1 MNPYY
6 TDGEVTIYHGDAL
19 EVLPQIESADLIL
32 TDPPYFKVKNEEWD
46 RQWDK
51 AGEFL
56 DWLDLSLKEFTR
68 IMAANGSLYLFASP
82 QMAARVE
89 VLIGQRF
96 AVLAGLTWAKP
107 DPFSAINPGAG
118 NAGRIS
124 KAALRNYYP
133 NTERIIFAEHFGADN
148 MAKGEAGYAAKCDEL
163 RGFVFEPLR
172 AYIAGEWERAGLTK
186 KDADLATGT
195 QMASHYL
202 TQSQWALPTEANYHK
217 LREYANRKGGEY
229 LRTEYEDLRTEY
241 EDLRTEYED
250 LRTEYEELRRPFSVT
265 AEDQFTDVWTFPTVS
280 SYPGKHPCEKPASM
294 LDHIIK
300 TSSRPGATVLD
311 PFMGSGSTLL
321 SARHKGRKAIGI
333 EKDERWCE
341 HAARKLDQSTLVAA

>member
-1 MNPYY
+1 MTPYY
-6 TDGEVTIYHGDAL
+6 EDEDVTIYHGDSL
-19 EVLPQIESADLIL
+19 EILPQIEAADLIL
-32 TDPPYFKVKNEEWD
+32 TDPPYFKVKAEEWD
-46 RQWDK
+46 RQWKQADQ
-51 AGEFL
+51 FL
-56 DWLDLSLKEFTR
+56 QWLDTALEQVHR

-96 AVLAGLTWAKP
+96 AVLNSITWAKP
-107 DPFSAINPGAG
+107 NPFCEINPGAS
-118 NAGRIS
+118 NAGRVG
-124 KAALRNYYP
+124 KASLRTFYP
-133 NTERIIFAEHFGADN
+133 NTERIIFAEHHGADN

-172 AYIAGEWERAGLTK
+172 AYLADEWKRAGLTK

-202 TQSQWALPTEANYHK
+202 TRSQWALPTEANYEK
-217 LREYANRKGGEY
+217 LRAYANRNGNEY
-229 LRTEYEDLRTEY
+229 LRRDYEDLRR
-241 EDLRTEYED
+241 DYED

-265 AEDQFTDVWTFPTVS
+265 ADVPFTDVWTFPTVQA
-280 SYPGKHPCEKPASM
+280 YPGKHPCEKPQSM

-300 TSSRPGATVLD
+300 ASSREGMTVLD
-311 PFMGSGSTLL
+311 PFMGSGSTLIA
-321 SARHKGRKAIGI
+321 ARATGRKAIGI

-341 HAARKLDQSTLVAA
+341 RAAAHFDQQVLAAA